1 VVLELV
7 LNREDWGTVVAMVA
21 VVVVADDCQLGEF
34 PRRRGSLHNSSYPI
48 VDSLLRNWICAP
60 LWMVLPLRRRIL
72 SLVVWIA

>member
-1 VVLELV
+1 MLNLE
-7 LNREDWGTVVAMVA
+7 EWDKAVAMVA
-21 VVVVADDCQLGEF
+21 VVVVADDGQLGDF
-34 PRRRGSLHNSSYPI
+34 AGGRGSLHIPSYPI

>member
-1 VVLELV
+1 MLT
-7 LNREDWGTVVAMVA
+7 REDWGKAVAMLA
-21 VVVVADDCQLGEF
+21 VVVVADDCQLGDF
-34 PRRRGSLHNSSYPI
+34 PGDRGSLHHSSYPI